1 MPKKN
6 VFQAFNTAGALSFEK
21 SGFDSQKGVN
31 VTTFTTGALSLFDKL
46 VAHQIFNS
54 EVGGK

>member
-21 SGFDSQKGVN
+21 SGFDSQEGVN
-31 VTTFTTGALSLFDKL
+31 VTTSTAGAPSLFDKL
-46 VAHQIFNS
+46 LAHQIPNS
-54 EVGGK
+54 EVRGK

>member
-21 SGFDSQKGVN
+21 SGFDSQKSVN
-31 VTTFTTGALSLFDKL
+31 VTTFTTGAPSLFDKL
-46 VAHQIFNS
+46 LAHQIS
-54 EVGGK
+54 KLEVGGK